1 MRRFIL
7 PIACAFT
14 LVAPKAGGQI
24 PVVKDARVIS
34 FEENK
39 VPDNWKGAGLAI
51 NTAHYK
57 DGKQSMQWTFKPGET
72 ISLKKDVMFQ
82 KKDPTGKDLYL
93 STFTGWFY
101 NTKAINDSIRVGF
114 YKEGKECCH
123 FNLRTAFTG

>member
-14 LVAPKAGGQI
+14 LVTPKAGGQI
-24 PVVKDARVIS
+24 PVVKDTRVIS

-57 DGKQSMQWTFKPGET
+57 DGKQSMQWTFKPEE
-72 ISLKKDVMFQ
+72 IPYWQ
-82 KKDPTGKDLYL
+82 RPL
-93 STFTGWFY
+93 SVYFHRLVLQYQRYTRQY
-101 NTKAINDSIRVGF
+101 PRR
-114 YKEGKECCH
+114 
-123 FNLRTAFTG
+123 LL

>member
-24 PVVKDARVIS
+24 PVVKDTRVIS

-93 STFTGWFY
+93 STFTGWF
-101 NTKAINDSIRVGF
+101 
-114 YKEGKECCH
+114 
-123 FNLRTAFTG
+123 

>member
-7 PIACAFT
+7 PIACAFP

-57 DGKQSMQWTFKPGET
+57 DGKQSCNG
-72 ISLKKDVMFQ
+72 
-82 KKDPTGKDLYL
+82 L
-93 STFTGWFY
+93 S
-101 NTKAINDSIRVGF
+101 
-114 YKEGKECCH
+114 
-123 FNLRTAFTG
+123 NLEKQSRLRKT

>member
-39 VPDNWKGAGLAI
+39 VPDNWKGAGLTI
-51 NTAHYK
+51 KTENNQCN
-57 DGKQSMQWTFKPGET
+57 GLSNLEKQS
-72 ISLKKDVMFQ
+72 
-82 KKDPTGKDLYL
+82 
-93 STFTGWFY
+93 
-101 NTKAINDSIRVGF
+101 R
-114 YKEGKECCH
+114 
-123 FNLRTAFTG
+123 LRKT